1 MQRADV
7 LTKAA
12 FMPGSLVFMDQT
24 LADRFIDN
32 RNSFSVGGL
41 GSFRITGGD
50 CFNDVFDMRAQRGAL
65 TGIALTAVFRLIGAF
80 TCLSRVCQNNS
91 PVPGSKEPGTM
102 RISAEV
108 VNVAVRG

>member
-12 FMPGSLVFMDQT
+12 FMPGSFVFMDQA

-32 RNSFSVGGL
+32 RKRFPVRGL
-41 GSFRITGGD
+41 GGFRITGGN
-50 CFNDVFDMRAQRGAL
+50 CFNDIFDMSAQRGAL

>member
-1 MQRADV
+1 MQVNGLPTTR
-7 LTKAA
+7 
-12 FMPGSLVFMDQT
+12 GSEGNLVAGVKSR
-24 LADRFIDN
+24 LAD
-32 RNSFSVGGL
+32 STSVFLEERYQYG
-41 GSFRITGGD
+41 
-50 CFNDVFDMRAQRGAL
+50 GAL

-102 RISAEV
+102 RISAEI

>member
-1 MQRADV
+1 M
-7 LTKAA
+7 T
-12 FMPGSLVFMDQT
+12 GGLVFMDQAF
-24 LADRFIDN
+24 ADRFVDD
-32 RNSFSVGGL
+32 RNSFLVGGP